1 MFARMLL
8 FQLPFFPFSA
18 FLIWCHILLDDLL
31 STAIIFFGARMFPS
45 HPLAQFCKFTVAK
58 LFIFVS
64 SFLRFLYHLFLIRF
78 CAPLLHCLVIY
89 APCQRLCLFTLA
101 AHFNRFFKACVVCV
115 GLNPGFFLSRSFRA
129 TFASNCVASTELIK
143 AQGISE
149 AAPV

>member
-58 LFIFVS
+58 LFIFVG

-89 APCQRLCLFTLA
+89 APCQRLCLFFRKVPAFGLPSRRISIGFSKLA
-101 AHFNRFFKACVVCV
+101 
-115 GLNPGFFLSRSFRA
+115 
-129 TFASNCVASTELIK
+129 
-143 AQGISE
+143 
-149 AAPV
+149 